1 MAGRTTRKVTGAAS
15 SKTSLSKDF
24 INLGIFAA
32 LYIVVFW
39 AIGMTGLIPIMM
51 LFYIAIGCFFEAVV
65 IMAMLTRVR
74 HFGIFTAV
82 IVLMG
87 VVMSLSGH
95 GFYAL
100 ASALV
105 FGLIGDFIMNRG
117 GYKSF
122 RLNQIGYAVSCL
134 WSLGPF
140 MPILMDPA
148 GYWASIAPSYGQ
160 GYVDAVAP
168 MLSVPGVIGIVT
180 SGVIAGFVGCYFARA
195 ILKKHFSRAG
205 II

>member
-1 MAGRTTRKVTGAAS
+1 MAEHTTRKVTGAAS

-32 LYIVVFW
+32 LYIIVFW
-39 AIGMTGLIPIMM
+39 TIGMTGLIPIMM
-51 LFYIAIGCFFEAVV
+51 LFYIGIACFFEAVV

-74 HFGIFTAV
+74 RFGIFTAV

-95 GFYAL
+95 GLFAL
-100 ASALV
+100 AATFV
-105 FGLIGDFIMNRG
+105 FGLLGDFIMSRG
-117 GYKSF
+117 GYRSF

-140 MPILMDPA
+140 IPILMDPA
-148 GYWASIAPSYGQ
+148 GYWAALAPSYGQ
-160 GYVDAVAP
+160 AYVDAVAP
-168 MLSVPGVIGIVT
+168 MLSVPGVVGIVA
-180 SGVIAGFVGCYFARA
+180 SGVIAGFLGCYFARA

-205 II
+205 IV